1 MELLTLAL
9 LYILSK
15 NPEFSEKT
23 QPLLRELKN
32 SEEFLKF
39 VSSLSDLSSIF
50 PFAKA
55 QKDCAPQKD
64 EPPKTDKNQ
73 GECKEEKQ
81 KEYEKNRP
89 QSPTEK
95 IANEFIMQ
103 CLDGYLH
110 RA

>member
-9 LYILSK
+9 LYLLSK

-39 VSSLSDLSSIF
+39 VANLSDLSSIF
-50 PFAKA
+50 PFAKSE
-55 QKDCAPQKD
+55 KGCSPQKSESQKSND
-64 EPPKTDKNQ
+64 NPND
-73 GECKEEKQ
+73 CKDEKQ
-81 KEYEKNRP
+81 KEDEKNRP
-89 QSPTEK
+89 QSPMEK
-95 IANEFIMQ
+95 IANEFIIQ

-110 RA
+110 HP